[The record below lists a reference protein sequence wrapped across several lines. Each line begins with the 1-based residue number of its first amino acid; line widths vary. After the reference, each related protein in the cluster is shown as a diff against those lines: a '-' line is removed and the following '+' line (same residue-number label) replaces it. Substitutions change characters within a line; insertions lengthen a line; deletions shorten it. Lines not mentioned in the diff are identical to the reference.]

1 MGEREKDGEKQ
12 ARQAQELD
20 PEQED
25 KDDKEDKEKNT
36 LIERL
41 KQPQVWPHG
50 VTAVTVVETHISWIL
65 LTGTYA
71 YKLKKPVDFGFLD
84 FSTLARRY
92 HACREELRLN
102 RRLAPELYLDVVA
115 IRGTPQAPRVE
126 DAGEGAPEP
135 AQRGAD
141 APIEYAVKMRQFDP
155 ERQLDRELA
164 YGRLSAEDME
174 EVAREVAR
182 FHAHAPRAEGTDA
195 WGHPETAMA
204 PVRENF
210 NHLRASLA
218 DAPALRA
225 RLDPLEAWSE
235 ARFEAL
241 HDRLVERRAGGQ
253 IRECHGDLHLSNLT
267 RLETGIRAFDCIEF
281 NPALRWI
288 DTISDAAFLFMDLL
302 SRARKDLAW
311 RFLNVYLETS
321 GDYRGMALLR
331 FYTAYRTLVRAKVA
345 ALQRSQRTD
354 AEARAELDA
363 RVDLHLQLAEAL
375 MAPPQPVLVLMQGVS
390 GSGKTRLARPLTDRT
405 GAVHVRSD
413 VERKRL
419 YGLGPLAD
427 SSSRVE
433 QGLYTA
439 GASDR
444 TYERLCDLAAELLAA
459 GHPVL
464 VDATF
469 LTRARRAPFLELA
482 RRLDIPLRI
491 VACEAP
497 EDVLRDRVRR
507 RAARGGDASEADEAV
522 LEMQLARRQPVDVA
536 EGIETVTVD
545 TTKPVD
551 LERLAE
557 SVGAGTD
564 PRRSA
569 L

>member
-1 MGEREKDGEKQ
+1 MDGMDGEQ
-12 ARQAQELD
+12 ATEEATEA
-20 PEQED
+20 
-25 KDDKEDKEKNT
+25 

-41 KQPQVWPHG
+41 KRPQAWPHS
-50 VTAVTVVETHISWIL
+50 VTSVSVIETHISWVL

-71 YKLKKPVDFGFLD
+71 YKLKKPVNFGFVD

-102 RRLAPELYLDVVA
+102 RRLAPELYLDVVR
-115 IRGTPQAPRVE
+115 ITGSPDAPRVE
-126 DAGEGAPEP
+126 GESEGESEGEGVQREP
-135 AQRGAD
+135 D
-141 APIEYAVKMRQFDP
+141 ATVPLAHAVKMRQFDP

-164 YGRLSAEDME
+164 NGRLDADDME
-174 EVAREVAR
+174 EVAGEVAR
-182 FHAHAPRAEGTDA
+182 FHAQAPRAESADA

-210 NHLRASLA
+210 THLRSTLT
-218 DAPALRA
+218 DAPALLA

-241 HDRLVERRAGGQ
+241 HDRLTERRASGQ

-302 SRARKDLAW
+302 SREHGDLAW

-321 GDYRGMALLR
+321 GDYRGVALLR

-345 ALQRSQRTD
+345 ALQREQQTD
-354 AEARAELDA
+354 PEARAGLDE
-363 RVDLHLQLAEAL
+363 RVDLHLALAERL
-375 MAPPQPVLVLMQGVS
+375 TAPPRPQLILTQGVS
-390 GSGKTRLARPLTDRT
+390 GSGKTWLARPLADRL
-405 GAVHVRSD
+405 GAVHLRSD

-419 YGLGPLAD
+419 HGLGPLAD
-427 SSSRVE
+427 SSSSVGE
-433 QGLYTA
+433 GIYTE
-439 GASDR
+439 GASDL
-444 TYERLCDLAAELLAA
+444 TYERLRDLAAEVLTA
-459 GHPVL
+459 GHSVL

-482 RRLDIPLRI
+482 GRLATPVRV

-497 EDVLRDRVRR
+497 DAVLRERVRR
-507 RAARGGDASEADEAV
+507 RAEQGGDASEADTAV
-522 LEMQLARRQPVDVA
+522 LEAQLARRERVGDQEPVEVA
-536 EGIETVTVD
+536 TVD
-545 TTKPVD
+545 TAASVD
-551 LERLAE
+551 VERLATE
-557 SVGAGTD
+557 LQITGND
-564 PRRSA
+564 
-569 L
+569 